1 MIYFTSDLHFGHSS
15 IMKFHPCFRPFSSVE
30 AMDRALIR
38 LWNDRVNPCDT
49 VYNIGDLSF
58 HKDMQTNISIF
69 SKLNGKH
76 VLVLG
81 NHDEAIKK
89 HKDELLVIKKQ
100 DGNALFEE
108 ICEYKEI
115 TVQHG
120 QDKFRLVLFRYPLSE
135 WNAGHHGSIH
145 LYGHIHANI
154 ANIKGKALNASYD
167 LHGKILSFEEIY
179 DFVKDLPPFEYSK
192 HRMFSEEDSVESR
205 NARIKEVLERLI
217 FDPS

>member
-1 MIYFTSDLHFGHSS
+1 MIYFTSDLHFGHSN
-15 IMKFHPCFRPFSSVE
+15 IMKFHPCFRLFSSVE

-38 LWNDRVNPCDT
+38 LWNSRVNPCDT

-69 SKLNGKH
+69 SKLSGKH
-76 VLVLG
+76 VLMLG
-81 NHDEAIKK
+81 NHDKAIKK
-89 HKDELLVIKKQ
+89 HKDELLAMKKE

-108 ICEYKEI
+108 ICEYKDI

-120 QDKFRLVLFRYPLSE
+120 QNKFRLVLF
-135 WNAGHHGSIH
+135 HGSIH

-154 ANIKGKALNASYD
+154 ANIKGKALNVSYD

-179 DFVKDLPPFEYSK
+179 DFVKDLPSFEYDK

-205 NARIKEVLERLI
+205 SARIREVLEKLN

>member
-1 MIYFTSDLHFGHSS
+1 
-15 IMKFHPCFRPFSSVE
+15 
-30 AMDRALIR
+30 
-38 LWNDRVNPCDT
+38 
-49 VYNIGDLSF
+49 
-58 HKDMQTNISIF
+58 MQTSISIF

-89 HKDELLVIKKQ
+89 CKDELLAIKKQ
-100 DGNALFEE
+100 DGNAPFEE

-115 TVQHG
+115 TVQYG
-120 QDKFRLVLFRYPLSE
+120 QDKFCLVLFRYPLSE

-154 ANIKGKALNASYD
+154 ASVKGKVLNVGYD

-179 DFVKDLPPFEYSK
+179 DFVKGLPPFEYSE

-205 NARIKEVLERLI
+205 SARIKEVLEKI
-217 FDPS
+217 NT

>member
-1 MIYFTSDLHFGHSS
+1 MIYFTSDLHFGHSN

-30 AMDRALIR
+30 AMDSALIR
-38 LWNDRVNPCDT
+38 HWNERVNPCDT

-89 HKDELLVIKKQ
+89 HKDELLAMKKQ

-120 QDKFRLVLFRYPLSE
+120 QDNFRLVLFHYPLAE
-135 WNAGHHGSIH
+135 
-145 LYGHIHANI
+145 
-154 ANIKGKALNASYD
+154 
-167 LHGKILSFEEIY
+167 
-179 DFVKDLPPFEYSK
+179 
-192 HRMFSEEDSVESR
+192 
-205 NARIKEVLERLI
+205 
-217 FDPS
+217 

>member
-1 MIYFTSDLHFGHSS
+1 MIYFTSDLHFGHSN

-58 HKDMQTNISIF
+58 HKDMQTSISIF

-81 NHDEAIKK
+81 NHDEAIKN
-89 HKDELLVIKKQ
+89 ELLSIKNKT
-100 DGNALFEE
+100 ATRCLR
-108 ICEYKEI
+108 
-115 TVQHG
+115 
-120 QDKFRLVLFRYPLSE
+120 KFANTKRSPCSTGRINFASYSFTTRYPSGTQ
-135 WNAGHHGSIH
+135 ATTARSISTAN
-145 LYGHIHANI
+145 IHANI
-154 ANIKGKALNASYD
+154 ANVKGKALNVGYD

-179 DFVKDLPPFEYSK
+179 DFVKDLPPFEHSK
-192 HRMFSEEDSVESR
+192 HRMFSKEDSVESR

>member
-1 MIYFTSDLHFGHSS
+1 MIYFTSDLHFGHSN
-15 IMKFHPCFRPFSSVE
+15 IMKFHPCFRSFSSVE

-38 LWNDRVNPCDT
+38 LWNSRVNPCDT

-81 NHDEAIKK
+81 NKGEAIKK
-89 HKDELLVIKKQ
+89 HKDELLAIKKQ

-108 ICEYKEI
+108 ICEYKDI

-120 QDKFRLVLFRYPLSE
+120 QDKFRLVLFHYPLSE
-135 WNAGHHGSIH
+135 WKQGTTALSISTATFTQ
-145 LYGHIHANI
+145 ISQI
-154 ANIKGKALNASYD
+154 
-167 LHGKILSFEEIY
+167 
-179 DFVKDLPPFEYSK
+179 
-192 HRMFSEEDSVESR
+192 
-205 NARIKEVLERLI
+205 
-217 FDPS
+217 

>member
-1 MIYFTSDLHFGHSS
+1 MIYFTSDLHFGHSN
-15 IMKFHPCFRPFSSVE
+15 IMKFHPCFRLFSSVE

-38 LWNDRVNPCDT
+38 LWNSRVNPCDT

-89 HKDELLVIKKQ
+89 HKDELLAMKKQ

-108 ICEYKEI
+108 ICEYKED
-115 TVQHG
+115 H
-120 QDKFRLVLFRYPLSE
+120 RAAR
-135 WNAGHHGSIH
+135 AG
-145 LYGHIHANI
+145 
-154 ANIKGKALNASYD
+154 
-167 LHGKILSFEEIY
+167 
-179 DFVKDLPPFEYSK
+179 
-192 HRMFSEEDSVESR
+192 
-205 NARIKEVLERLI
+205 
-217 FDPS
+217 